1 MGERLR
7 QQRKPVKRNL
17 SILPKESRTYS
28 VVTMAKRSPAVDA
41 IRERVKAKLA
51 KEGHGA
57 RVAFGKKIGMKPSS
71 VTAFLSG
78 ESNPTIDKID
88 AIARY
93 LSCSVS
99 DLFSAQSDN
108 TPHHG
113 ASPVTPK
120 GAYSGPIHSE
130 GGIAYGIEGGLVQQL
145 AELQIKHDRLRDK
158 AIEFT
163 NSVLISATHFGVMAN
178 EVKTLAEEKSAP
190 GTDDRGHDRQLPR
203 ERHKRHRSQ

>member
-7 QQRKPVKRNL
+7 RQRKTVKPYL
-17 SILPKESRTYS
+17 SIMSKGGRTYS

-41 IRERVKAKLA
+41 IRQRVKAKLA
-51 KEGHGA
+51 TEGHGA

-99 DLFSAQSDN
+99 DLFSTQSTN
-108 TPHHG
+108 TPHDLT
-113 ASPVTPK
+113 SPVAPT
-120 GAYSGPIHSE
+120 GPYLGPTHQE
-130 GGIAYGIEGGLVQQL
+130 GGAHGIEAGLLKQL
-145 AELQIKHDRLRDK
+145 SDLGIKHGHLQAETIR
-158 AIEFT
+158 FT
-163 NSVLISATHFGVMAN
+163 EAVISAATSFIDMAKQ
-178 EVKTLAEEKSAP
+178 VKAVAKEESISRQ
-190 GTDDRGHDRQLPR
+190 TDRGHDRQLPR
-203 ERHKRHRSQ
+203 ERHKRRRSQ